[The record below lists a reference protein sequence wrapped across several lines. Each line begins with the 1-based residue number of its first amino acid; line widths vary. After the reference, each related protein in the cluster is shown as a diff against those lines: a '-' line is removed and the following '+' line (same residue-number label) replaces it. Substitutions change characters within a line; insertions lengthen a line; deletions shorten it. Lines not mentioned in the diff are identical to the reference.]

1 MPEQRKVRWR
11 RRSAIVWIASLGI
24 IIGWYSALYG
34 VEQVVSTIGVLQQ
47 GIRRGDTELLFLQ
60 AALDRL
66 AADAKQMHSES
77 PALPSLRAEQAAVI
91 HRMREIEGALGGETA
106 SGQLQIGAEEPRA
119 VSPNPVSASNNRT
132 DGVFASGALKGGR
145 ALKSDAPDSA
155 LSRDPSLNQIIL
167 IAGTSDSAVSDGTTS
182 EPKPEPKPEPATVH
196 KNEQQLNS
204 AADISAQTG
213 VRQQRGPDLEENLSA
228 GSPEAAQ

>member
-34 VEQVVSTIGVLQQ
+34 VEQVVSTIGALQQ

-77 PALPSLRAEQAAVI
+77 HALPSLRAEPAAVTHSI
-91 HRMREIEGALGGETA
+91 RATGRAPAAATA
-106 SGQLQIGAEEPRA
+106 SGP
-119 VSPNPVSASNNRT
+119 
-132 DGVFASGALKGGR
+132 
-145 ALKSDAPDSA
+145 
-155 LSRDPSLNQIIL
+155 
-167 IAGTSDSAVSDGTTS
+167 
-182 EPKPEPKPEPATVH
+182 
-196 KNEQQLNS
+196 
-204 AADISAQTG
+204 
-213 VRQQRGPDLEENLSA
+213 
-228 GSPEAAQ
+228 